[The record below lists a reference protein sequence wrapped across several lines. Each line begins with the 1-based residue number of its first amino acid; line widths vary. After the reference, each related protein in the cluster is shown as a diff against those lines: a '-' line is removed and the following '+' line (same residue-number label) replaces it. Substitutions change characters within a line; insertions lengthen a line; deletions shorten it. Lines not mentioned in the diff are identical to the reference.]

1 MFGQDI
7 EYVKFFY
14 IVTVELKLFKYY
26 SYREFDM
33 SSFSIFDRFI
43 YSEKIIFFF
52 SKIEKNVILRP
63 VHPYPYTYRP

>member
-7 EYVKFFY
+7 EYVKFLY

-52 SKIEKNVILRP
+52 
-63 VHPYPYTYRP
+63 